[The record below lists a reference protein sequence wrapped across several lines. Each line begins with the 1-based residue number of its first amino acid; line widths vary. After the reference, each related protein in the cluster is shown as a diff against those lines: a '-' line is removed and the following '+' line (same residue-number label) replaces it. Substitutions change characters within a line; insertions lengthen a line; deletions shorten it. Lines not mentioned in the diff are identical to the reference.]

1 MNIIYAS
8 NNAYAGYLGISMLS
22 LFDNNRDLDEMT
34 VYILSQ
40 GIDSGNTQKL
50 CAIAEQFKRK
60 LIFIDVSEFQ
70 KLISFTFHT
79 SGFNP
84 IVLSRL
90 FLCRYLPE
98 EVERVLYLDCDIIVN
113 ASVGELDK
121 IDFRHNYVAAVPE
134 LYMPADKK
142 ALIGFAP
149 DETYYNAGVLLVNLS
164 VWRSLDLETVFMDYY
179 RSMNGQLLY
188 NDQDI
193 INYCCKG
200 KILTLNH
207 TYNVS
212 ANLPYFPRYFVK
224 KLQPAYDTSAAR
236 SYKQILK
243 RPAVIHYM
251 GDERPWIEGNYNKYR
266 KQYEYYYRRSPW
278 KEEPLVQGQ
287 RLYMLCYHI
296 LNVITLICP
305 WFRILFSRLIGINK
319 FRWFQKK

>member
-70 KLISFTFHT
+70 KLIPFTFHT

-164 VWRSLDLETVFMDYY
+164 VWRSLDLEKVFMDYY